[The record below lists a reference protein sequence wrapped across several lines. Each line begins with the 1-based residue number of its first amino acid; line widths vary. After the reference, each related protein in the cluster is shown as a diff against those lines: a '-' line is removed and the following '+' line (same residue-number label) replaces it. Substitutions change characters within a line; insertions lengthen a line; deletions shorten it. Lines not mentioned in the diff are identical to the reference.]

1 MTTVATF
8 STPAEAHVALTRL
21 EGSGLHAV
29 IRDEFTVTFNWLL
42 SNAIG
47 GVKIDVPDEEA
58 AAAREILALP
68 PQEEGMLR
76 CPHCGSSD
84 TKVRELSAFGAI
96 CLVLKLPYPI
106 RHVAVDCRTCGK
118 EFEVPIGGKGGQ
130 PD

>member
-8 STPAEAHVALTRL
+8 STPAEAQVALTRL
-21 EGSGLHAV
+21 EGSGLHPV

-58 AAAREILALP
+58 EAAREILALP
-68 PQEEGMLR
+68 PQEEGVLR

-106 RHVAVDCRTCGK
+106 RHVVVDCRACGK
-118 EFEVPIGGKGGQ
+118 DFEVPISGKGG
-130 PD
+130 